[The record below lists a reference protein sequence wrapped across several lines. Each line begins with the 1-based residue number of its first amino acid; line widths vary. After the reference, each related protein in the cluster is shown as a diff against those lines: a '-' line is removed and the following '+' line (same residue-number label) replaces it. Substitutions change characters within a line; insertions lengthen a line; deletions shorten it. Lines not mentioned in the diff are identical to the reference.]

1 MEGMSDLR
9 TIPLT
14 TIEGDMT
21 TLGAWSD
28 QVVLIVNV
36 ASRCGLTPQY
46 EALEE
51 MHRRFSDRGF
61 SVLGFPSNQFRQ
73 ELGSE
78 DEIKDFCSTRYD
90 VTFPLFARVKVNGR
104 SQHPLYA
111 RLTETPDPSGKAGRV
126 RWNFEKFLVTPDDRV
141 MRWRPTTEPDDPE
154 IVAAIESELKALGR

>member
-1 MEGMSDLR
+1 MSDLR

-90 VTFPLFARVKVNGR
+90 VTFPLFSRVKVNGR